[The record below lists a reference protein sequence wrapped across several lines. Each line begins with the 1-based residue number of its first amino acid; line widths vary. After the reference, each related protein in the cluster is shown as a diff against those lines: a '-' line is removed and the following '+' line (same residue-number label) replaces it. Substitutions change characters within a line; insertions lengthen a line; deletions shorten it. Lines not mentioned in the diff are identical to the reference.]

1 MNGIDYFHFLNTESS
16 ALHGQPTTGTS
27 ETQLAGTGHP
37 LRTVVISQSACDPF
51 QLLTGRRG
59 GTVQPRRVK
68 ECGILDKLAQPQRGM
83 ETATCVSS
91 RRISAITL
99 KITRALT
106 TGVLLFPVILM
117 PSTAP
122 AQTAPRTG
130 VYTFG
135 GVGGVSPD
143 DAYTFWTGTTVRAGV
158 GVDRLLSGGFGILGE
173 MEFLFRPESPVGDSD
188 PVKLI
193 SLNPVYHFGMG
204 PFRPFVTG
212 GVLLVGNPIRPSF
225 GLNVGGG
232 VNYWIQDRVA
242 VRVEFRDHLLPIGT
256 TLHSF
261 GLRLGLGVGF

>member
-1 MNGIDYFHFLNTESS
+1 M
-16 ALHGQPTTGTS
+16 
-27 ETQLAGTGHP
+27 
-37 LRTVVISQSACDPF
+37 
-51 QLLTGRRG
+51 
-59 GTVQPRRVK
+59 
-68 ECGILDKLAQPQRGM
+68 
-83 ETATCVSS
+83 ATCVSS
-91 RRISAITL
+91 RRISATTL

-106 TGVLLFPVILM
+106 TGVLLFLVILM
-117 PSTAP
+117 PSTTP

-173 MEFLFRPESPVGDSD
+173 MEFLFRPGSPVGDSD

-212 GVLLVGNPIRPSF
+212 GLTVPF
-225 GLNVGGG
+225 GSNVGGG

-242 VRVEFRDHLLPIGT
+242 VHVEFRDHLLLFGP
-256 TLHSF
+256 TLHSY

>member
-1 MNGIDYFHFLNTESS
+1 MLDNL
-16 ALHGQPTTGTS
+16 
-27 ETQLAGTGHP
+27 TQL
-37 LRTVVISQSACDPF
+37 Q
-51 QLLTGRRG
+51 
-59 GTVQPRRVK
+59 K
-68 ECGILDKLAQPQRGM
+68 ERGM
-83 ETATCVSS
+83 ATCLIS
-91 RRISAITL
+91 RRMFAITL
-99 KITRALT
+99 RITRALT
-106 TGVLLFPVILM
+106 KGVLLFLIILM

-143 DAYTFWTGTTVRAGV
+143 DAFTFWTGTTVRAGV

-173 MEFLFRPESPVGDSD
+173 MEFLFLPELPAGGRD
-188 PVKLI
+188 PVMLV

-212 GVLLVGNPIRPSF
+212 GVLLAGNPIRPSF
-225 GLNVGGG
+225 GFNVGGG

-242 VRVEFRDHLLPIGT
+242 VRVEFRDHLLPFGP
-256 TLHSF
+256 TLHSY